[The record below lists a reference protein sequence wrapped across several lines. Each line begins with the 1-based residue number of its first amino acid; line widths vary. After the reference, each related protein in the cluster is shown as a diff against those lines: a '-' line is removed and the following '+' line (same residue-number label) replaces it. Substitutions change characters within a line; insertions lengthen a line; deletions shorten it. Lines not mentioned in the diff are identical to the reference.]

1 MGRWLRTRKS
11 AAAEVEFPSK
21 GLNTPTASSLTSSP
35 AASALGAP
43 STDGPINMLPMSV
56 VEGVPI
62 ESFLVAVGTP
72 SPPPEPSVGVR
83 LLLDVRVD
91 TRYLSVL
98 SFLVWWAVRFTFT
111 FTLSLAWALISTV
124 PVALRSF
131 FATLS
136 EQYYRPYEPYYRP
149 PSRSSY
155 DPWSPPKIVAARRPT
170 VMGGAI
176 ELDRPVGRGSIVA
189 VVSHAPEPLLSP
201 NARCHN
207 GASWMDIE

>member
-35 AASALGAP
+35 AESALGAP
-43 STDGPINMLPMSV
+43 STDGSINMLPMSV

-62 ESFLVAVGTP
+62 ESFPVAVGTP

-98 SFLVWWAVRFTFT
+98 SFLVWWAVRFA
-111 FTLSLAWALISTV
+111 LWASVAVPVALLGTV

-131 FATLS
+131 FATLY

>member
-1 MGRWLRTRKS
+1 MGRFLRTLKP
-11 AAAEVEFPSK
+11 ATEEFPSK
-21 GLNTPTASSLTSSP
+21 GLATPTASSLTSSP
-35 AASALGAP
+35 AESALGAP
-43 STDGPINMLPMSV
+43 STDGSVHMLPMSV
-56 VEGVPI
+56 VEGVPV
-62 ESFLVAVGTP
+62 ESVPVAVGTP
-72 SPPPEPSVGVR
+72 SPPPEPSTHLR
-83 LLLDVRVD
+83 FLLDVRVD

-98 SFLVWWAVRFTFT
+98 SFLVWWAVRFA
-111 FTLSLAWALISTV
+111 LWASVAVPVALLGTV

-131 FATLS
+131 FATLY

>member
-1 MGRWLRTRKS
+1 MGRFLRTLKP
-11 AAAEVEFPSK
+11 AAAEEFPSK
-21 GLNTPTASSLTSSP
+21 GLATPTASSLTSSP
-35 AASALGAP
+35 AESALGAP
-43 STDGPINMLPMSV
+43 STDGSVHMLPMSV
-56 VEGVPI
+56 VEGVPV
-62 ESFLVAVGTP
+62 ESVPVAVGTP
-72 SPPPEPSVGVR
+72 SPPPEPASGVR
-83 LLLDVRVD
+83 FLLDVRVD

-98 SFLVWWAVRFTFT
+98 SFLVWWAVRFA
-111 FTLSLAWALISTV
+111 LWASVAVPVALLGTV

-131 FATLS
+131 FATLY